1 MEPLSPITSL
11 DGVRP
16 ATGRRGG
23 DQHVTDTRRA
33 ALTPPND
40 ARRTTRPELVTAIG
54 GVAVGGSRV
63 APPAATSGEHKPRAE
78 THSSPPSVA
87 RQSSPLLRPRT
98 THVLPAFLLKE
109 HAATRQRLTHGISA
123 GVVRTRAP
131 CRKLAAP
138 HASHFYPDGHDST
151 GRSASAG
158 QGRLR
163 HRCAWRGARHGVAG
177 DHPARCG
184 ARPVRD
190 SGSGGRTVRHDAA
203 LARRVVRH
211 HDSAHACQQP
221 LRQAAGA

>member
-63 APPAATSGEHKPRAE
+63 APPAATSGEHKPRARACTPAGTGARAGSSGPRLQLETSSSSQLMLIAHGHRLLTLSVAPPAATSGEHKPRAE

-123 GVVRTRAP
+123 RG
-131 CRKLAAP
+131 
-138 HASHFYPDGHDST
+138 
-151 GRSASAG
+151 
-158 QGRLR
+158 
-163 HRCAWRGARHGVAG
+163 GAR
-177 DHPARCG
+177 
-184 ARPVRD
+184 
-190 SGSGGRTVRHDAA
+190 
-203 LARRVVRH
+203 
-211 HDSAHACQQP
+211 ACFMS
-221 LRQAAGA
+221 